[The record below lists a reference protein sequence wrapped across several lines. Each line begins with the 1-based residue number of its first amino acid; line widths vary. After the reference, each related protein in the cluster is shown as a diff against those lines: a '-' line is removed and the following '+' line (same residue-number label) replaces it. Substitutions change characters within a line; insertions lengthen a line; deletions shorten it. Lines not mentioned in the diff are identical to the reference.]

1 MGDMQNSI
9 IAKIIIIIVTGIVT
23 FLFTANLELPR
34 KTDVNLVQKTPS
46 AATTTLEKQSEKTTE
61 AATAVKNI
69 SLGEKTTEKS
79 ILKPKIKPGNQPETS
94 QPATTKPVPSPP
106 PAPKKLIPLEEL
118 NEKARAAIVNIFCT
132 TKTGGDFKP
141 ISGSG
146 IIIDGRGIIL
156 TNAHVAQ
163 YLLLKN
169 YSTKDF
175 ITCVAR
181 AGSPATPAYKI
192 ELLYFPAVWL
202 AENAKEI
209 KRGAPEG
216 TGENDYA
223 LFLITGS
230 ATLNHLP
237 TSFPFVAI
245 DTNQK
250 NILGEISLLL
260 IGYPASFLGG
270 IATQK
275 DLWIT
280 SSPSFITKF
289 YYFGDKENID
299 AFSVGP
305 NIIAQKGASGGAVI
319 SRWTG
324 KVEGMLATMSK
335 GETTSERELSAITI
349 AHINRSFKSETGKSL
364 DEFLSGNIDES
375 FQEFTQNTLPGL
387 TKTLESAVENISA
400 N

>member
-1 MGDMQNSI
+1 MQSSI
-9 IAKIIIIIVTGIVT
+9 LAKIIAIIAGIIASVAPIQN
-23 FLFTANLELPR
+23 TAPENPARNTASSSPPVVVVE
-34 KTDVNLVQKTPS
+34 KTKLDT
-46 AATTTLEKQSEKTTE
+46 ATTT
-61 AATAVKNI
+61 VKNI
-69 SLGEKTTEKS
+69 PLGEKTHEKPA
-79 ILKPKIKPGNQPETS
+79 LKPKIKPEINQ
-94 QPATTKPVPSPP
+94 QAATKPVSPPP

-118 NEKARAAIVNIFCT
+118 DEKARKATVNILCT

-146 IIIDGRGIIL
+146 IIINGRGVIL

-163 YLLLKN
+163 YLLLKD

-175 ITCVAR
+175 VTCVAR
-181 AGSPATPAYKI
+181 AGSPAVPAYKI
-192 ELLYFPAVWL
+192 EILYFPAIWL

-209 KRGAPEG
+209 KRGSPEG

-230 ATLNHLP
+230 ATPNPLP
-237 TSFPFVAI
+237 SALPFVAI

-289 YYFGDKENID
+289 YYFNDKTNID
-299 AFSVGP
+299 VFSVGS

-324 KVEGMLATMSK
+324 KVEAILATMSEGK
-335 GETTSERELSAITI
+335 TTESRELSAITI

-387 TKTLESAVENISA
+387 TKTLETAVENISA